1 MGRERSKRGSSSST
15 SDESKRDVEGDDCPN
30 KELKDAIDCLKKL
43 VTDGLAELH
52 ADLDKLRYELKANI
66 SEVKSSIQKLEDSIE
81 FTQGEVDTL
90 KEQVKEK
97 SKKHET
103 DVELLHQKVAELE
116 LKLKEEVER
125 NTNIE
130 QYTRREN
137 LRFNKIPESED
148 ENCKAI
154 IYDVISSLGV
164 NTSEIR
170 FHAVHRVGKKAEDRC
185 RPIIARFVCREE
197 RDRVWLERG
206 KIKQSTTY
214 SDAYITEDYARAIQE
229 ERKKLIKAMMKAR
242 DDHGLK
248 NAKVKGRFLYIN
260 KDRYD
265 HENIPGF
272 LK

>member
-1 MGRERSKRGSSSST
+1 M
-15 SDESKRDVEGDDCPN
+15 
-30 KELKDAIDCLKKL
+30 
-43 VTDGLAELH
+43 
-52 ADLDKLRYELKANI
+52 
-66 SEVKSSIQKLEDSIE
+66 KSSFQNLEDSIE

-90 KEQVKEK
+90 KEQVKEN

-103 DVELLHQKVAELE
+103 DVELLQQKVAELE

-170 FHAVHRVGKKAEDRC
+170 FHAVHRVGKK
-185 RPIIARFVCREE
+185 
-197 RDRVWLERG
+197 
-206 KIKQSTTY
+206 T
-214 SDAYITEDYARAIQE
+214 
-229 ERKKLIKAMMKAR
+229 
-242 DDHGLK
+242 
-248 NAKVKGRFLYIN
+248 
-260 KDRYD
+260 KDR
-265 HENIPGF
+265 
-272 LK
+272 

>member
-1 MGRERSKRGSSSST
+1 MGRKRSKRGSSSST

-52 ADLDKLRYELKANI
+52 ADLDKLRYEFKADI

-154 IYDVISSLGV
+154 IYDVI
-164 NTSEIR
+164 
-170 FHAVHRVGKKAEDRC
+170 
-185 RPIIARFVCREE
+185 
-197 RDRVWLERG
+197 
-206 KIKQSTTY
+206 
-214 SDAYITEDYARAIQE
+214 
-229 ERKKLIKAMMKAR
+229 
-242 DDHGLK
+242 
-248 NAKVKGRFLYIN
+248 
-260 KDRYD
+260 
-265 HENIPGF
+265 
-272 LK
+272 

>member
-154 IYDVISSLGV
+154 IYDVI
-164 NTSEIR
+164 
-170 FHAVHRVGKKAEDRC
+170 
-185 RPIIARFVCREE
+185 
-197 RDRVWLERG
+197 
-206 KIKQSTTY
+206 
-214 SDAYITEDYARAIQE
+214 
-229 ERKKLIKAMMKAR
+229 
-242 DDHGLK
+242 
-248 NAKVKGRFLYIN
+248 
-260 KDRYD
+260 
-265 HENIPGF
+265 
-272 LK
+272 